1 MPFSLYFK
9 ASLILFD
16 KNSFRLFFLQKFLSE
31 ISILIL
37 MFFL

>member
-1 MPFSLYFK
+1 MPFNLYLR

-16 KNSFRLFFLQKFLSE
+16 KNSFRLFFLQKILSE
-31 ISILIL
+31 ISVLIL